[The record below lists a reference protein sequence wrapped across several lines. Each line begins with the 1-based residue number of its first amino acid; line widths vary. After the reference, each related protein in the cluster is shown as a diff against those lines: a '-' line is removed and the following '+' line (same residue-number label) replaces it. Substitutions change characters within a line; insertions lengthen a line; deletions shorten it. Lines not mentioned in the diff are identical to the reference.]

1 MLDFLRFQLT
11 EEQSWDLFVP
21 KTNNGTLFHLR
32 SFLNYH
38 PKTRFNDHSLM
49 VRKKG
54 GLFSL
59 FPAAE
64 QILNGKKTLI
74 SHPGATVGSFT
85 LPENLSIADS
95 FNLVEKLIEYAKNEN
110 FQRIRISLPPNL
122 YQRRISSY
130 MEYSF
135 FKFGFIYAKREVT
148 SILFLEDTIEKTKM
162 KFRPSHL
169 RAVRK
174 ALDKD
179 IVVRQSKNIGD
190 FYAILKNNLEI
201 RHGVSPTHSLEE
213 LINLFNLFPDKI
225 RLFAAFLDGMMIAGV
240 VTFQINQRVLL
251 AFYISHDER
260 YSHLRAV
267 NILFY
272 NIFEWAIESKFKV
285 FDFGI
290 FTVNG
295 EPNMGLGRFKENFGA
310 SGIFR
315 DTIELNLD
323 Y

>member
-1 MLDFLRFQLT
+1 
-11 EEQSWDLFVP
+11 
-21 KTNNGTLFHLR
+21 
-32 SFLNYH
+32 
-38 PKTRFNDHSLM
+38 
-49 VRKKG
+49 
-54 GLFSL
+54 
-59 FPAAE
+59 
-64 QILNGKKTLI
+64 
-74 SHPGATVGSFT
+74 
-85 LPENLSIADS
+85 
-95 FNLVEKLIEYAKNEN
+95 
-110 FQRIRISLPPNL
+110 
-122 YQRRISSY
+122 

-135 FKFGFIYAKREVT
+135 FKFGFVYVKREVT
-148 SILFLEDTIEKTKM
+148 SILFLEETIEKTKM

-174 ALDKD
+174 AIDKN
-179 IVVRQSKNIGD
+179 IVVKQSKNIEA

-201 RHGVSPTHSLEE
+201 RHGVSPTHTLGE
-213 LINLFNLFPDKI
+213 LMNLFHLFPDKI
-225 RLFAAFLDGMMIAGV
+225 RLFAAFYDELMIAGV

-260 YSHLRAV
+260 YSDLRAV

-272 NIFEWAIESKFKV
+272 NIFEWAIKSKFEV

-295 EPNMGLGRFKENFGA
+295 KPNMGLGRFKENFGA

-323 Y
+323 C

>member
-1 MLDFLRFQLT
+1 MLDFLRFQST

-64 QILNGKKTLI
+64 QILKSKKTLI
-74 SHPGATVGSFT
+74 SHPGSTVGSFT

-122 YQRRISSY
+122 YQRRISNY

-174 ALDKD
+174 ALDKN

-251 AFYISHDER
+251 AFYISHDDR

>member
-1 MLDFLRFQLT
+1 MLEFLRFQKD
-11 EEQSWDLFVP
+11 EEQAWDLFVP
-21 KTNNGTLFHLR
+21 KTNNGTIFHLR

-38 PKTRFNDHSLM
+38 PKSRFNDHSVM
-49 VRKKG
+49 VKKKG
-54 GLFSL
+54 SLFSL
-59 FPAAE
+59 LPAAE
-64 QILNGKKTLI
+64 QVLKGKKTLV

-95 FNLVEKLIEYAKNEN
+95 FGLVKKLIEYAKNEK
-110 FQRIRISLPPNL
+110 FQCIRISLPPNL
-122 YQRRISSY
+122 YQRRLSNY

-135 FKFGFIYAKREVT
+135 FKFGFVYAKREVT
-148 SILFLEDTIEKTKM
+148 SILFLEETIEKTKM

-174 ALDKD
+174 AIDKN
-179 IVVRQSKNIGD
+179 IVVKQSKNIGA

-201 RHGVSPTHSLEE
+201 RHGVSPTHTLEE
-213 LINLFNLFPDKI
+213 LMNLFNLFPDKI
-225 RLFAAFLDGMMIAGV
+225 RLFAAFYDELMIAGV

-260 YSHLRAV
+260 YSDLRAV

-272 NIFEWAIESKFKV
+272 NIFEWAIKSKFKV

-323 Y
+323 C

>member
-1 MLDFLRFQLT
+1 MLDFLRFQST
-11 EEQSWDLFVP
+11 EEQTWDLFVP

-38 PKTRFNDHSLM
+38 PKSRFNDHSLM

-64 QILNGKKTLI
+64 QILKGKKTLI

-110 FQRIRISLPPNL
+110 FQRIIISLPPNL
-122 YQRRISSY
+122 YQRRISNY

-135 FKFGFIYAKREVT
+135 FKFGFIYTKREVT

-174 ALDKD
+174 ALDKN
-179 IVVRQSKNIGD
+179 IVVRQSKNID
-190 FYAILKNNLEI
+190 AFYAILKNNLEI
-201 RHGVSPTHSLEE
+201 RHGVSPTHTLEE

-225 RLFAAFLDGMMIAGV
+225 RLFAAFLDEQMIAGV

-251 AFYISHDER
+251 AFYISHDEH

-295 EPNMGLGRFKENFGA
+295 KPNMGLGRFKENFGA

-323 Y
+323 C